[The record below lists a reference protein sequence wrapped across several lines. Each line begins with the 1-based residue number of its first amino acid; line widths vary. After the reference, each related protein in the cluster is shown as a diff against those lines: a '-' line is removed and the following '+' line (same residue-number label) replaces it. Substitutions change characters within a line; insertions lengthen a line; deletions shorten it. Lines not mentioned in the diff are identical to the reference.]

1 VAKELLCEIGT
12 EELPAS
18 FVEPALEELRQ
29 KLTELLSSARIS
41 HGEPRTFGTP
51 RRLAIYFTAVAE
63 NSEDVSKEVIGPPV
77 KVAFDAAGK
86 ASRAAQKF
94 AEGLG
99 LEVDKLERF
108 QTAKGEY
115 LGARVVE
122 RGRPAHQV
130 LTSALGEAIHWLK
143 FPKSMR
149 WNEVEQPFARPVQ
162 WIAALLGSEVLPVV
176 FGDVAAARFTYGHR
190 FLSPQPIEL
199 KDPTEYEESLLR
211 AQVIADPH
219 RRKRLLQEKL
229 HAAAVR
235 AGGNLIEDSELLNEV
250 TELVELPNPM
260 VGSFDER
267 HLDLPPEVLVQ
278 EMKRHQRYFAIADG
292 SGKLMPKFIAVSNT
306 PVRDEQVAIR
316 GYERVLRARL
326 ADARFFFDEDR
337 KQPLSDRVEKLS
349 RVIWQQKLGTYAE
362 KVARVGQIATW
373 LAIELG
379 RESLLPVIE
388 RAAVLS
394 KADLLTGMVGEFPEL
409 QGIMGREY
417 AKFSGEDPKVALAIF
432 EQYLPR
438 SATDGLPTEDSGAI
452 LGIADRLDTVCGIF
466 GIGKAPTGAADP
478 FGLRRAALSII
489 HVVLARR
496 FRFSL
501 SQAISTAL
509 AGLESKLG
517 GLRKP
522 SEARPQQLV
531 LDFFRARLKALWI
544 EEHRADV
551 VEAILSSG
559 FDDLVAAKQRL
570 EALSRLVSDP
580 TFDALATAFKRVG
593 NIVEKQGKDVPAGQV
608 DPRKLKETSEVRLR
622 DSCRAVRARVKEL
635 SRADDYAA
643 VLREITSLKAA
654 VDEFFEEVMVMTDER
669 EVRENRVRLLQ
680 EVRALFSEVADF
692 SKIQA
697 ES

>member
-559 FDDLVAAKQRL
+559 FDDLVAAQQRL

>member
-1 VAKELLCEIGT
+1 MAKELLCEIGT

-669 EVRENRVRLLQ
+669 DVRENRVRLLQ

>member
-1 VAKELLCEIGT
+1 VARELLCEIGT

-29 KLTELLSSARIS
+29 KLIELLSSARIS

-51 RRLAIYFTAVAE
+51 RRLGIYFTAVAE

-86 ASRAAQKF
+86 PSRAAQKF

-99 LEVDKLERF
+99 LAVDKLERF
-108 QTAKGEY
+108 QTPKGEY

-130 LTSALGEAIHWLK
+130 LTAALSEAIHGLK

-199 KDPTEYEESLLR
+199 KDPTEYEEGLLR

-219 RRKRLLQEKL
+219 RRKRLLHEKL
-229 HAAAVR
+229 RAAAVL

-292 SGKLMPKFIAVSNT
+292 SGKLMPKFVAVSNT

-373 LAIELG
+373 LANELG
-379 RESLLPVIE
+379 LESLLPVIE
-388 RAAVLS
+388 RAALLS

-438 SATDGLPTEDSGAI
+438 SATDALPTEDSGAI
-452 LGIADRLDTVCGIF
+452 LGIADRLDTLGGIF

-501 SQAISTAL
+501 SQAVSTAL

-522 SEARPQQLV
+522 SEASPQQLV
-531 LDFFRARLKALWI
+531 LDFFRARLKALWT
-544 EEHRADV
+544 EEHRPDV
-551 VEAILSSG
+551 VEAVLSSG
-559 FDDLVAAKQRL
+559 FDDLVAAQQRL

-622 DSCRAVRARVKEL
+622 DSCRAVRARVEKL
-635 SRADDYAA
+635 SSADDYAA
-643 VLREITSLKAA
+643 VLKEITSLKAA

-697 ES
+697 ER